1 MKLVYGNEEMN
12 PLKKLTLMLRPPGK
26 GIYVV
31 SAGPT
36 TSLPSKALSLW
47 KKNFSH
53 ISKAKV
59 ILIGIPSD
67 CGAGY
72 LRGANMGPLELRK
85 VLYQNKTFLKYI
97 QSKDVI
103 DLGDVFV
110 IPQLLVDEMLTSAQI
125 QKHRRELYASAN
137 LKLPVSPLSILSET
151 IKIILTLNP
160 KAKIMALGG
169 DHSITWPILK
179 AYSQKFFQN
188 FCVLHF
194 DAHTDLLKS
203 RMGIDYCFGTWAYHA
218 NDLIGR
224 NQRLVQVGIR
234 KSGKTKKHWEKILQV
249 KQFWAKYILR
259 NPSKAT
265 DEIIKHLH
273 SLKLNKIYIS
283 NDIDGTG
290 MEYAAATG
298 TAEPHGLTPKFVS
311 GLIEKVGK
319 EFEIIGGDL
328 VEVAPVLHLNHKNEP
343 QKTLRVS
350 CHYILKTLHSMLF

>member
-1 MKLVYGNEEMN
+1 MTSF
-12 PLKKLTLMLRPPGK
+12 KKLSLMLRPPGK

-36 TSLPSKALSLW
+36 TTLPPKALSLW
-47 KKNFSH
+47 KKKFSQ

-85 VLYQNKTFLKYI
+85 VLYKNKTFLKYI
-97 QSKDVI
+97 QSKDII
-103 DLGDVFV
+103 DIGDVFV
-110 IPQLLVDEMLTSAQI
+110 IPQLLYDEMLSPQQL
-125 QKHRRELYASAN
+125 QKHRKELYTSPH
-137 LKLPVSPLSILSET
+137 LKLPVSPLSILREV
-151 IKIILTLNP
+151 IKIIFVLNP
-160 KAKIMALGG
+160 NAKIFALGG

-179 AYSQKFFQN
+179 AYPQKFFQN

-224 NQRLVQVGIR
+224 KQRLIQVGIR
-234 KSGKTKKHWEKILQV
+234 KSGKPKAHWEKTLQV
-249 KQFWAKYILR
+249 KQFWTKDILK
-259 NPSKAT
+259 NPKRAEAQIL
-265 DEIIKHLH
+265 DHLH
-273 SLKLNKIYIS
+273 SLKLDKVYIS

-319 EFEIIGGDL
+319 EFEVIGSDL
-328 VEVAPVLHLNHKNEP
+328 VEVAPVLHLDHKGEP
-343 QKTLRVS
+343 QKTLHVS
-350 CHYILKTLHSMLF
+350 SLYILKTLHSMLSF